1 VITIATLQIS
11 NLLTD
16 ARADL
21 AKNRAWEAE
30 LKCTDALVRC
40 KELGD
45 KRAIRATLK
54 LTAKAQRQLQNYKE
68 AYETLE
74 KALQVSRQIGD
85 EAGVHFL
92 HPSWPVHY
100 M

>member
-1 VITIATLQIS
+1 MPLQIS

-21 AKNRAWEAE
+21 AKKQAWEAE

-40 KELGD
+40 EELGD

-54 LTAKAQRQLQNYKE
+54 LMVSLAGLLQ
-68 AYETLE
+68 
-74 KALQVSRQIGD
+74 
-85 EAGVHFL
+85 FL
-92 HPSWPVHY
+92 LVD
-100 M
+100 